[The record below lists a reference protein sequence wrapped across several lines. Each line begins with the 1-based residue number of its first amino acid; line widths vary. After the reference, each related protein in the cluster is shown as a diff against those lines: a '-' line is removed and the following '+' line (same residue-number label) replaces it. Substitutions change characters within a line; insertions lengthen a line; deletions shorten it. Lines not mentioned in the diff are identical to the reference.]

1 MILWWKIEK
10 MWKILTFA
18 SLAFAVP
25 TENFLKEKFD
35 SLDSRLK
42 RIKFKEVYLKY
53 MF

>member
-10 MWKILTFA
+10 MWNILTFA

-35 SLDSRLK
+35 SLASRKLK
-42 RIKFKEVYLKY
+42 KKVYLKY